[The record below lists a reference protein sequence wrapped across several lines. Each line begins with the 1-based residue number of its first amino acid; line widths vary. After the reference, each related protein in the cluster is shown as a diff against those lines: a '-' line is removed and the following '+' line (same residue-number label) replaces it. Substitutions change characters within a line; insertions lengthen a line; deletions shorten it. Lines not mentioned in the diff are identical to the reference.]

1 MVPKLQ
7 VFYPYIAFFPIFLN
21 LLRSYRASKFRY
33 MRLIIAFCL
42 LLCSTSLSAQIGM
55 GQWRMHVAAS
65 QAIDIAAGNGYV
77 MAALSG
83 GVLEYDIAAGEN
95 RVLNNLNA
103 LSDIAVSCIAYEP
116 QSKSFFVGYE
126 NGNVD
131 QIKENG
137 VINIPA
143 IKLAEVTG
151 SKRINKIIPYNG
163 LVYVATGFSL
173 VLLNP
178 TKSEVKDSYYPT
190 NSAEGVNDVVFLNDS
205 IYVLTNTKMYRG
217 AQSNQFLAD
226 PAQWTTDTRFSV
238 PTDAHYGELAVQ
250 QNELHVSWHSDLAG
264 GCDSIFRVTPGG
276 LVSALNFSCTEI
288 QRFQVENEL
297 FYLYFPDKLVA
308 FNDDSSVNFGVQFYN
323 SQQAQVK
330 KLITHAGFYW
340 VADNQFGMVRGSI
353 GAGDLYNPVFISR
366 EGPAKNLFF
375 GINGSEGKMVVTR
388 GTLNR
393 VELFYHEPLAYTFE
407 DETWALVDKQSQTP
421 WQGAQ
426 FWSLST
432 AAVHPDD
439 KSTMA
444 FGCYCPE
451 GVSLVDGAA
460 GTTMLYD
467 ANNSTLETTT
477 LGNGNICVTALEYD
491 SEGNL
496 WVANGYSSKPL
507 KVRLSD
513 GSWQEF
519 SAGSEA
525 SGKFTGKMAIDYN
538 GNKWF
543 AVYPEGLIGYNDNE
557 TPGTPGDD
565 SYQLLKP
572 GEGLGNLPSE
582 NVTAIAVDLDNEIW
596 IGTDEG
602 FAVLY
607 NSDNIFNSNNYDASR
622 ILITY
627 EGNVEYLLGSTPITD
642 IEVDGG
648 NRKWIGT
655 ESSGIFLLSPD
666 GQEVLA
672 EYTAE
677 NSPLISN
684 NIMDMEFNHITG
696 ELFIITDMGLVS
708 LRTDASQED
717 ESYATTT
724 VFPNPVQPD
733 YFGPIT
739 IQGIRFNSDVK
750 ITDAAGN
757 LVYKTTSNGGTATW
771 NGKTLTG
778 EDVASGVYLIWTA
791 TNEGKGRKVGKVAI
805 IR

>member
-1 MVPKLQ
+1 
-7 VFYPYIAFFPIFLN
+7 
-21 LLRSYRASKFRY
+21 
-33 MRLIIAFCL
+33 MRLIIVFCL
-42 LLCSTSLSAQIGM
+42 LFSSFSLSAQIGM

-95 RVLNNLNA
+95 RILNNLNA
-103 LSDIAVSCIAYEP
+103 LSDIEVTCIAYEP
-116 QSKSFFVGYE
+116 QSKSFFVGYA
-126 NGNVD
+126 NGNID
-131 QIKENG
+131 QITESG
-137 VINIPA
+137 VTNIPA

-151 SKRINKIIPYNG
+151 SKRINKIVAYNG
-163 LVYVATGFSL
+163 HAYVATGFSL
-173 VLLNP
+173 VILNP

-190 NSAEGVNDVVFLNDS
+190 NGNEAVNDVAFLNDS
-205 IYVLTNTKMYRG
+205 IYVLTPTKMYRG
-217 AQSNQFLAD
+217 AQANPFLAD
-226 PAQWTTDTRFSV
+226 PAQWVADTRVTV

-250 QNELHVSWHSDLAG
+250 QNELHLSRHSDLGG
-264 GCDSIFRVTPGG
+264 GCDSIFRITNGG
-276 LVSALNFSCTEI
+276 LVAALNLNCGEI
-288 QRFQVENEL
+288 VRFQVENDL
-297 FYLYFPDKLVA
+297 LHVYFTDYLVVY
-308 FNDDSSVNFGVQFYN
+308 NDDSSVNFSVINYN
-323 SQQAQVK
+323 SNQADPK
-330 KLITHAGFYW
+330 KLITYNGFYW
-340 VADNQFGMVRGSI
+340 VADNKYGMVRGSI

-375 GINGSEGKMVVTR
+375 SLAGSEGKLLVTR
-388 GTLNR
+388 GTLHR
-393 VELFYHEPLAYTFE
+393 TGIYYHEPTVYAFE
-407 DETWALVDKQSQTP
+407 DETWSLIDKTSQTI
-421 WQGAQ
+421 WQSSQ

-432 AAVHPDD
+432 AAIHPDN

-451 GVSLVDGAA
+451 GVSVVDGES
-460 GTTMLYD
+460 GTTSVFD
-467 ANNSTLETTT
+467 ENNSTLETTT
-477 LGNGNICVTALEYD
+477 VGNGNICITGLEYD

-496 WVANGYSSKPL
+496 WVANGYSNMPL

-513 GSWQEF
+513 GTWKEF

-525 SGKFTGKMAIDYN
+525 NGKFTGKLAIDYN

-543 AVYPEGLIGYNDNE
+543 GVYGEGMIGYNDNE
-557 TPGTPGDD
+557 TPGVSGDD
-565 SYQLLKP
+565 SYRLLKI
-572 GEGLGNLPSE
+572 GEGLGNLPSD
-582 NVTAIAVDLDNEIW
+582 NVTAIAVDFDNEIW

-607 NSDNIFNSNNYDASR
+607 NSDNIFNSSNYDASR

-642 IEVDGG
+642 IEIDGG
-648 NRKWIGT
+648 NRKWIAT
-655 ESSGIFLLSPD
+655 ASSGIFLLSAD

-684 NIMDMEFNHITG
+684 NIMDMEFNHKTG
-696 ELFIITDMGLVS
+696 ELFIVTDLGLVS
-708 LRTDASQED
+708 MRTDASYED
-717 ESYATTT
+717 ESYASTT
-724 VFPNPVQPD
+724 VFPNPVKPD

-739 IQGIRFNSDVK
+739 IQGIRFDSDVK

-771 NGKTLTG
+771 NGKTLSG
-778 EDVASGVYLIWTA
+778 EDVTSGVYLIWTA
-791 TNEGKGRKVGKVAI
+791 TNEGKNRKVGKVAI
-805 IR
+805 VR